1 VAERTP
7 VTVFFYRHRLY
18 ASFVSS
24 NNNSDNKSEI
34 KSVVTLITLGTVAW
48 VIAGLYF
55 AITGADSKLI
65 WTCVAGTAL
74 GAWGIRYSKRRAAR
88 SCI

>member
-1 VAERTP
+1 
-7 VTVFFYRHRLY
+7 
-18 ASFVSS
+18 VSS
-24 NNNSDNKSEI
+24 NNNSNNNSDN

-88 SCI
+88 SGI

>member
-1 VAERTP
+1 
-7 VTVFFYRHRLY
+7 
-18 ASFVSS
+18 VSS
-24 NNNSDNKSEI
+24 NNNSDNKSDNKSEI

-55 AITGADSKLI
+55 VITNADSKMA
-65 WTCVAGTAL
+65 WTCVAGAAL

-88 SCI
+88 SGI

>member
-1 VAERTP
+1 
-7 VTVFFYRHRLY
+7 LY

-24 NNNSDNKSEI
+24 NNNSDNKSDN

-88 SCI
+88 SGI

>member
-1 VAERTP
+1 
-7 VTVFFYRHRLY
+7 LY

-24 NNNSDNKSEI
+24 NNSDNKSEI

-55 AITGADSKLI
+55 VITSADSKMV
-65 WTCVAGTAL
+65 WTCLAGAAL

-88 SCI
+88 SGI

>member
-1 VAERTP
+1 
-7 VTVFFYRHRLY
+7 LY

-24 NNNSDNKSEI
+24 NEKSENKSEI
-34 KSVVTLITLGTVAW
+34 KSVVTLITLGTIAW

-55 AITGADSKLI
+55 AITGAESKLI

-88 SCI
+88 NGI

>member
-1 VAERTP
+1 M
-7 VTVFFYRHRLY
+7 
-18 ASFVSS
+18 SS

-55 AITGADSKLI
+55 VITSADSKMI
-65 WTCVAGTAL
+65 WTCVAGAAL

-88 SCI
+88 SGI